1 MFHKYLQTT
10 HLVLIFHCMYV
21 LQRLVCALG
30 MVLAKGILVT
40 PICRAWL
47 AQYPEIDFPSIQGRL
62 IIALSYFFLLV
73 GTLEQFTIYILFHYK
88 KKKRRH
94 ADLEYYLFITSFM
107 ILAFFFPKKRK
118 KSLKCPYTLSD
129 TTGRKFKDKCYNL
142 QPYTDYPS
150 VFSHFKRMVLIVF
163 KIIR

>member
-1 MFHKYLQTT
+1 
-10 HLVLIFHCMYV
+10 MYV

-88 KKKRRH
+88 KKKKTCRFGI
-94 ADLEYYLFITSFM
+94 LPVYYQLHDPRFLFS
-107 ILAFFFPKKRK
+107 KKK
-118 KSLKCPYTLSD
+118 KKVIKMSIYFIRYYWK
-129 TTGRKFKDKCYNL
+129 
-142 QPYTDYPS
+142 
-150 VFSHFKRMVLIVF
+150 
-163 KIIR
+163 KI

>member
-1 MFHKYLQTT
+1 
-10 HLVLIFHCMYV
+10 MYV

-107 ILAFFFPKKRK
+107 ILAFFFPKKK
-118 KSLKCPYTLSD
+118 KKVIKMSIYFIRYYWK
-129 TTGRKFKDKCYNL
+129 
-142 QPYTDYPS
+142 
-150 VFSHFKRMVLIVF
+150 
-163 KIIR
+163 KI